1 MTPFHVRW
9 SGIYI
14 YIYIHDT
21 YVHKLI
27 HCLSWNIQHLW
38 HKERCTTNCTVI
50 LGEVYCCLQLT
61 VYCMQHGPSDP
72 ARRRFGRLY
81 FCPAHLGSGTNRADR
96 KIKIPYGRYGPGPVR
111 PHSCSTSTRAF
122 VHTIHITYAGTQNR
136 PLSERENCVI
146 DNNCRIIV
154 RRGVH
159 LPAPWTWEIKDIK
172 EINKCLRQH
181 HRKIRRQRT
190 LIHSSFIILIHQQNW
205 FLNKWK

>member
-1 MTPFHVRW
+1 MRTYVPLLLTEDLLFAGTDRTTRTYYPYFTSYLFPPGNYIPLSFGPGRPGMTPFHVRW

-14 YIYIHDT
+14 YMYIHDT
-21 YVHKLI
+21 YDHELI

-96 KIKIPYGRYGPGPVR
+96 KIPYGRYGPGPVR

-146 DNNCRIIV
+146 D
-154 RRGVH
+154 
-159 LPAPWTWEIKDIK
+159 W
-172 EINKCLRQH
+172 Q
-181 HRKIRRQRT
+181 
-190 LIHSSFIILIHQQNW
+190 
-205 FLNKWK
+205 